1 MHPRR
6 LSKPT
11 TVRPAVALSVLGACL
26 TLAACGS
33 SASSSTNT
41 TSTSASAS
49 SKRAQAPGS
58 SRFTALKSCLAKQG
72 ITLPAPSGNRPPAG
86 TGSTGGGGPLGRGG
100 GFQLPKGVS
109 RTQFQ
114 EALKKCGGGNPAG
127 GTRFNGAASKTAL
140 TKFVAC
146 MRENG
151 VNLPA
156 PNTSGNGPV
165 FNTKQVNTTSST
177 FKSATAK
184 CQSDLRG
191 AAAGGSSSSSGGGGG
206 SGSGSENTPG
216 KECSTT
222 LREVLP
228 PVNTRPDR
236 SETELL
242 AKKHIAVL

>member
-11 TVRPAVALSVLGACL
+11 TIRPAVALSVLGACL

-49 SKRAQAPGS
+49 SKSAQAPGS

-109 RTQFQ
+109 RTQLQ
-114 EALKKCGGGNPAG
+114 EALKKCGGGGNPAG
-127 GTRFNGAASKTAL
+127 GTRFGGAASKTAL

-191 AAAGGSSSSSGGGGG
+191 AAAGGSSSS
-206 SGSGSENTPG
+206 ENTPG
-216 KECSTT
+216 
-222 LREVLP
+222 
-228 PVNTRPDR
+228 
-236 SETELL
+236 
-242 AKKHIAVL
+242 